1 MNLIMNNSP
10 LDKNIGYDSESD
22 NESDNGSDSITISN
36 DVNKHL
42 DSVKIKNPFFNREEI
57 FINEKFQKIIDC
69 EPKEIFTT
77 FNSIY
82 IICQK
87 NNGTIDDSF
96 YQQLIS
102 VKQLDKIVKN
112 LTIIEANFKMI
123 YNNVHKSSCVLVNK
137 SYLKLF
143 DSKINFNE
151 NELVIPLINLSE
163 DHARLYQKQY
173 EGIFTFKDYM
183 VSKVINDFYKNNDS
197 AVVTSFNANIINS
210 IEESNYWT
218 KKFTTSLNITNRF
231 INRGFNLSLNQRIK
245 DNNLKTILEEVNNI
259 PREGDNYF
267 GFLYKKK
274 KYVDI
279 SSIIKKNGYTLYK
292 VDNAKL
298 DVKCD
303 DIDFILSKTNSNYEL
318 YKLTIN
324 LLVSKD
330 YCHLILNNKEVLS
343 NLISGNYYDKRFDLI
358 NIFKKYILAFKY
370 AIGYSWL
377 AFYTE
382 ESIKKSRISDN
393 DRFVFSINT
402 ASILPNFPI
411 LYENLHH
418 NPYLPILIS
427 KEIIDIEN
435 NCVGIKNY
443 KGNYGVNTLFEF
455 KKNLNIFLTSC
466 ESKDILKGVNWRNI
480 AFSGSLIP
488 ACVTRFNP
496 LEKMFT
502 DKDRYFKE
510 YYASSDVDVMC
521 NEQDTFKFVDTVYNF
536 FDCIKSNILELNKVE
551 DIVENKVIIT
561 PIKSVAIII
570 NEHFIRNN
578 IVKEQTKFTYDY
590 VFTHLDDPEIIQM
603 FYKFYIDWK
612 LIENQKFFNDP
623 KWTDKKYNTVFD
635 ITTLDSVV
643 VIFARTKNDW
653 EKYWDDIKKQK
664 KSDIESNAEEELEEI
679 EKEHFNCED
688 IDNDEIS
695 KETDANNILFR
706 CHENLKFKIS
716 SKYINHDFE
725 LFKTRYDG
733 SFFSTVSQ
741 FHLPC
746 VRGFFNGKDVKLL
759 PSCISAAMTLINIDY
774 KYFAGSKD
782 PIEIINK
789 YRMRGY
795 TTILNDSEKIRLVS
809 YSNKVEKWDKLYGS
823 ISKSNTNSINS
834 IFGPK
839 GLGYTLFKPRKINK
853 ELYEMIKPVNME
865 YTSNDELATYKLNN
879 ETFNTGDYQKTTT
892 AFKVMDGL
900 TTINSFGYVKK
911 LKKWYFDYIY
921 ENF

>member
-1 MNLIMNNSP
+1 MNLDTENSP
-10 LDKNIGYDSESD
+10 LDNNIDYDTESD
-22 NESDNGSDSITISN
+22 NESVTEVDDI
-36 DVNKHL
+36 NKHL
-42 DSVKIKNPFFNREEI
+42 NDSIKIKNPFFCRNEV
-57 FINEKFQKIIDC
+57 FINERMTKIIDC
-69 EPKEIFTT
+69 EPKDIFRE
-77 FNSIY
+77 FNNIY

-87 NNGTIDDSF
+87 NKGCIDEVF
-96 YQQLIS
+96 YEEFIS
-102 VKQLDKIVKN
+102 ISQLDEFVKN
-112 LTIIEANFKMI
+112 LTIINGNFKMI
-123 YNNVHKSSCVLVNK
+123 YNDVHKSSCVLVNK
-137 SYLKLF
+137 SYLRLF
-143 DSKINFNE
+143 DSKIKFNE

-163 DHARLYQKQY
+163 DNARLYKKQY
-173 EGIFTFKDYM
+173 EGIFTFKDYF
-183 VSKVINDFYKNNDS
+183 VSKVINDFYKNNES
-197 AVVTSFNANIINS
+197 GVVTSFNSNIINN

-245 DNNLKTILEEVNNI
+245 DNNLKTVLEEVNNI

-292 VDNAKL
+292 VDNAKYDL
-298 DVKCD
+298 SSE
-303 DIDFILSKTNSNYEL
+303 DINFVINKTNSNYEF
-318 YKLTIN
+318 YKVFTN
-324 LLVSKD
+324 LLISKD
-330 YCHLILNNKEVLS
+330 YCHLVLNSYEIFSK
-343 NLISGNYYDKRFDLI
+343 LIAGFYHDKRFDPV
-358 NIFKKYILAFKY
+358 NIFSRYILAFKY

-382 ESIKKSRISDN
+382 ESIKKSRIQDN
-393 DRFVFSINT
+393 DRFVFSCDT

-411 LYENLHH
+411 LYDNLHS

-435 NCVGIKNY
+435 NCVGVKNY
-443 KGNYGVNTLFEF
+443 IGNYGVNGLEDF
-455 KKNLNIFLTSC
+455 KKNLNIFLTSH
-466 ESKDILKGVNWRNI
+466 ESNDILNGVDWKNI
-480 AFSGSLIP
+480 AFGGSLIP
-488 ACVTRFNP
+488 ACITRFNP
-496 LEKMFT
+496 LELIFT
-502 DKDRYFKE
+502 SKDRYFKE

-536 FDCIKSNILELNKVE
+536 FDCVKNNILKLNNVEDVVGNKV
-551 DIVENKVIIT
+551 NIT
-561 PIKSVAIII
+561 PIKSVAIIV

-578 IVKEQTKFTYDY
+578 IVKDHTKFTYDY
-590 VFTHLDDPEIIQM
+590 VFTHLDDPEIINL
-603 FYKFYIDWK
+603 FYKHYINWK
-612 LIENQKFFNDP
+612 VNDNSKFMNDS
-623 KWTDKKYNTVFD
+623 KWTDNKYNTVFD
-635 ITTLDSVV
+635 LCTIDNIV

-653 EKYWDDIKKQK
+653 EKYWDNIKKHK

-679 EKEHFNCED
+679 EKEHFNSED
-688 IDNDEIS
+688 FDNDDIS
-695 KETDANNILFR
+695 KETDANNVLFR

-725 LFKTRYDG
+725 IFKTRYEG

-746 VRGFFNGKDVKLL
+746 VRGFYNGKDVKML

-809 YSNKVEKWDKLYGS
+809 YSNKVEKWDKLYGN
-823 ISKSNTNSINS
+823 ISKSSESSINS

-839 GLGYTLFKPRKINK
+839 ALHYALFKPRQCNK
-853 ELYEMIKPVNME
+853 ELYESIKPVDINN
-865 YTSNDELATYKLNN
+865 YNTNQNILTYNSNN
-879 ETFNTGDYQKTTT
+879 EDFKTGDFMKTKT
-892 AFKVMDGL
+892 AFQVMDGL
-900 TTINSFGYVKK
+900 TTINSYGYVKK